1 MMYCIFINMRYYVYI
16 LLDDRKEGSFCN
28 NYCELNY
35 QPFYIGKGDRS
46 TKNKHERHLTHYKD
60 VLLGNKGSDINPY
73 KTSVIKKLFRLG
85 YEPNFKIVFESDDE
99 NEAFKIEKELIEFYG
114 RNIDGGVLTNI
125 TIGGSGGD
133 TFTNNPNKEEI
144 RLKHSLRTKGKNNP
158 MYGRPLE
165 LNPSYL
171 SKLSGKHWNKG
182 NKMSDEH
189 KNKIS
194 QNNKSN
200 SKKIVVIDIN
210 NLEELDVLTI
220 HQIID
225 KYGIKTKSLVYRCI
239 KYGGSLNG
247 YYFRYVDSDLIL
259 TKKKR
264 KDYIKPKVNKTSK
277 NVYYKK
283 NINSNEEIKFDNVK
297 EASKKTGFNANVIR
311 RKCINNN
318 MYEDI
323 FRYGDK
329 DYTFNVKVGNNKRG
343 VIMIDK
349 DNQTM
354 EFDSLKSAADYIDGK
369 ITSVLAVCKG
379 RNKTYKGYKFE
390 YKNK

>member
-1 MMYCIFINMRYYVYI
+1 MRYYVYV
-16 LLDDRKEGSFCN
+16 LLDDRKKGSFCN
-28 NYCELNY
+28 NYCDLIN
-35 QPFYIGKGDRS
+35 QPFYIGKGDRN
-46 TKNKHERHLTHYKD
+46 TKNKCERHLMHYND
-60 VLLGNKGSDINPY
+60 VLANNKSSKINPY
-73 KTSVIKKLFRLG
+73 KTNIIKKLFKLG
-85 YEPNFKIVFESDDE
+85 YQPNFKIVFESNDE
-99 NEAFKIEKELIEFYG
+99 NEAFKVEQELIEFYG
-114 RNIDGGVLTNI
+114 RIMDGGILTNI

-144 RLKHSLRTKGKNNP
+144 RLKHILKNKGKNNP

-165 LNPSYL
+165 LHPSHL

-182 NKMSDEH
+182 NKMSNEH

-200 SKKIVVIDIN
+200 SKKIIVIDVN
-210 NLEELDVLTI
+210 TLEEIDVLTI
-220 HQIID
+220 HEIID
-225 KYGIKTKSLVYRCI
+225 KYSIKTKSLVYRCI
-239 KYGGSLNG
+239 KYGGSING
-247 YYFRYVDSDLIL
+247 YYFRYIDSDLIL
-259 TKKKR
+259 TKTRR

-277 NVYYKK
+277 NVYYKT
-283 NINSNEEIKFDNVK
+283 NINSNEEIKFNDVK
-297 EASKKTGFNANVIR
+297 EASEKTGFNANVIR

-318 MYEDI
+318 TYENI

-329 DYTFNVKVGNNKRG
+329 DYTFNVKIGNNKKE
-343 VIMIDK
+343 VIRIDK
-349 DNQTM
+349 YNQTM
-354 EFDSLKSAADYIDGK
+354 VFESLKSAADYIDGK